1 MMERMHEEHAAL
13 LHDLDP
19 ATLGAR
25 VRAARVAR
33 GLTQSQ
39 LGGDGVSTGYV
50 SRIENGDRRPTLAVL
65 ATLAQRLDTTV
76 DHLLRGIASEEY
88 DEIRLT
94 LDYAELALE
103 TGEPRDAE
111 SQART
116 ALTHAGRA
124 RQATLENRAAYLL
137 GRAVEA
143 QGRLHEAITI
153 FEDLERKATGLTL
166 AECGIALVRCYK
178 DLGDLTLAIE
188 TGERIERHLRDC
200 GLPDCDETVRLAVT
214 IAGAFVFRGDLN
226 RAAARCAAAL
236 EAADRLDSPT
246 AKAGAY
252 WNASLAR
259 ARAGATAE
267 AIEMAERALA
277 LLGEGSDARNVA
289 RLRTEVGR
297 MLLCTADGDVAVA
310 LQHAQRA
317 QRELV
322 QSSASAVEIGMA
334 EYVIAQAHL
343 VAGEFDRAIDSAE
356 RALLA
361 TSTDAPLQRAEILS
375 LLGHAVAA
383 TTGHADAARL
393 FHEAGELLRA
403 LPPTDDTARAWTDL
417 AAELE
422 GVGDAAAALDAYR
435 MATEIA
441 GLTSL
446 RPVPRPSER
455 RAGPSTGSA
464 AAALRR

>member
-1 MMERMHEEHAAL
+1 MHEEHAEL
-13 LHDLDP
+13 LRALDP

-33 GLTQSQ
+33 GLTQAQ
-39 LGGDGVSTGYV
+39 LGGDGISTGYV
-50 SRIENGDRRPTLAVL
+50 SRIESGARRPTLSVL
-65 ATLAQRLDTTV
+65 ATLASRLDTSL
-76 DHLLRGIASEEY
+76 DHLLRGISGDEY

-103 TGEPRDAE
+103 TGELSDAE
-111 SQART
+111 SQARS
-116 ALTHAGRA
+116 ALADA
-124 RQATLENRAAYLL
+124 RRTRQVTQQNRAAYLL

-143 QGRLHEAITI
+143 QGRLTEAVAI
-153 FEDLERKATGLTL
+153 FEELERTAAGLTL

-188 TGERIERHLRDC
+188 TGERIERHLRDS
-200 GLPDCDETVRLAVT
+200 GLPDCDESVRLAVT

-226 RAAARCAAAL
+226 RAAALCAAAL
-236 EAADRLDSPT
+236 EAADRLDSPM

-259 ARAGATAE
+259 ARAGATVE

-310 LQHAQRA
+310 LGHAQRA
-317 QRELV
+317 QRELT
-322 QSSASAVEIGMA
+322 QTSASALEIAMA
-334 EYVIAQAHL
+334 DYVIAQAHL
-343 VAGEFDRAIDSAE
+343 VAGDLTAAVDAAE

-361 TSTDAPLQRAEILS
+361 TPADAPLQRAEILVV
-375 LLGHAVAA
+375 LGRAMAG
-383 TTGHADAARL
+383 TTGHDEANRL
-393 FHEAGELLRA
+393 FHAAADLLRE

-417 AAELE
+417 AAEFE
-422 GVGDAAAALDAYR
+422 AVGEVGAALDAYR
-435 MATEIA
+435 SATDIA

-446 RPVPRPSER
+446 RPVLRVGER
-455 RAGPSTGSA
+455 RTGRAPDSA